1 MKCGTLVQYLSY
13 GHLNMRLLI
22 FCLSLSLMCSAAA
35 DTFASQDSYAV
46 CFTPAQKCRRKI
58 TNYLYHAKRTI
69 EVQAYSFTSAPIAYA
84 LINAQ
89 KRGVKVR
96 VLVDKD
102 ELLNKSRLYLL
113 LKHHVPVWLDDKVRI
128 AHNKVMI
135 IDRTAVL
142 TGSYNFTNAAEYKN
156 AENSLYIDA
165 PQLAGQYYANWQAR
179 LAVSTPVTYKT
190 VTEIQHR
197 LQKSA
202 TLASHY

>member
-1 MKCGTLVQYLSY
+1 
-13 GHLNMRLLI
+13 MRLLI
-22 FCLSLSLMCSAAA
+22 CGLILWLMCSVTAG
-35 DTFASQDSYAV
+35 TFSSQDRYAV

-58 TNYLYHAKRTI
+58 TDYIYHAKHTV

-113 LKHHVPVWLDDKVRI
+113 LKHHIPVWLDSKVRI

-142 TGSYNFTNAAEYKN
+142 TGSYNFTNAAEYVN
-156 AENSLYIDA
+156 AENSLYLYA
-165 PQLAGQYYANWQAR
+165 PRLAHLYYTNWQTR
-179 LAVSTPVTYKT
+179 LAVSQPLNDKNVAA
-190 VTEIQHR
+190 IQAH
-197 LQKSA
+197 LQKQA
-202 TLASHY
+202 AAPRY